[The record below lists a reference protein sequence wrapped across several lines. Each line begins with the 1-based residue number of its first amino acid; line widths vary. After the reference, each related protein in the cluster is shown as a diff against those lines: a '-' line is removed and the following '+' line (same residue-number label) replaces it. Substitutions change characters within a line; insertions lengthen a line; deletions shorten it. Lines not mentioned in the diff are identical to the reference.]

1 MVERLKKFG
10 TFHGNSEILD
20 STMAI
25 SEMLGSLRSKNKN
38 FKFQGGANKLSEN
51 AFKNSETGLGAAISC
66 KSAAKVKKEK
76 S

>member
-1 MVERLKKFG
+1 MVEKLKKFG

-25 SEMLGSLRSKNKN
+25 SEMLGSLKSKSKIL
-38 FKFQGGANKLSEN
+38 KFQGGANKLSEN
-51 AFKNSETGLGAAISC
+51 AFKNSETGPGAASSC
-66 KSAAKVKKEK
+66 KSAGKVKKDE